1 MGEGIPTCGEGIA
14 RWFRVLSVGLK
25 GVMCQ
30 KDGDKHIMKQ
40 TNKKN
45 LKGNNF
51 ELNSKT
57 NKELINVA
65 TFSFFKKALTFWI
78 RK

>member
-1 MGEGIPTCGEGIA
+1 MGFKG
-14 RWFRVLSVGLK
+14 
-25 GVMCQ
+25 GVMSQ
-30 KDGDKHIMKQ
+30 KDRDKHIKKQ

-57 NKELINVA
+57 NKDLVNVA
-65 TFSFFKKALTFWI
+65 TFS
-78 RK
+78 

>member
-1 MGEGIPTCGEGIA
+1 MGFKG
-14 RWFRVLSVGLK
+14 

-30 KDGDKHIMKQ
+30 KDGDKHIKKQ
-40 TNKKN
+40 TNQKN

-57 NKELINVA
+57 NKDLINVA
-65 TFSFFKKALTFWI
+65 TFS
-78 RK
+78 